1 MGGAMSAPFW
11 VGVGFASV
19 LVVAVGVVVV
29 LSCTSCRTGRERVV
43 VVSSERLGDFEY
55 NQSAFNRKD
64 KPNSLIDDNGKALP
78 MTVQEGGVEGGGR
91 GGGEGE
97 REGEGEEGEGGGEE
111 VEEVVEER
119 VESSAFRAY
128 LSRVAERRWGLSTWK
143 VSFPD

>member
-1 MGGAMSAPFW
+1 MSAPFW

-19 LVVAVGVVVV
+19 LVVTVGVVVV

-43 VVSSERLGDFEY
+43 VVSSERLGDFSE
-55 NQSAFNRKD
+55 NQMTFTRKN
-64 KPNSLIDDNGKALP
+64 KPNSLIDDRGVVSP
-78 MTVQEGGVEGGGR
+78 MMAQEGGEEGGGR

-97 REGEGEEGEGGGEE
+97 EGVEGEGGEGGGEE
-111 VEEVVEER
+111 VEVQEAVEEQV

>member
-1 MGGAMSAPFW
+1 MSAPFW

-19 LVVAVGVVVV
+19 FVVAVGVVVG

-55 NQSAFNRKD
+55 NQMTFTRKN
-64 KPNSLIDDNGKALP
+64 KPNSLIDDRGVVSP
-78 MTVQEGGVEGGGR
+78 MMAREGGEEGGGR

-97 REGEGEEGEGGGEE
+97 EGVEGEGGEGGEVEVEVQE
-111 VEEVVEER
+111 VEEQV